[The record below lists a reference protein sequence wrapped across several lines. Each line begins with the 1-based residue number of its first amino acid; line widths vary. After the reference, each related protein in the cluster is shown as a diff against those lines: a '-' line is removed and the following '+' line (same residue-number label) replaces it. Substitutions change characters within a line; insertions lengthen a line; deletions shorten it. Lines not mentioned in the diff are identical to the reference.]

1 MIDLLKWDRALYGTK
16 LVSAK
21 AKNEIFTAYELQDS
35 TKTDYG
41 FGWFIED
48 NGVYG
53 KLTYHRGGWPGY
65 RTIIDRH
72 TDNDK
77 TIIVLLNYVNRDS
90 TYIPIKEL
98 RQLLYN
104 IEPIKYIELTNEEK
118 QLFVGG
124 YQNIKTGTIVK
135 FVFENGNLYRLYDD
149 GSKLLL
155 KAVSKTKFQ
164 LTENEPDV
172 FYEFTIK
179 DGKVIRYLLTQ
190 PEMKVKKEAVKVK

>member
-1 MIDLLKWDRALYGTK
+1 M
-16 LVSAK
+16 
-21 AKNEIFTAYELQDS
+21 
-35 TKTDYG
+35 
-41 FGWFIED
+41 
-48 NGVYG
+48 
-53 KLTYHRGGWPGY
+53 
-65 RTIIDRH
+65 
-72 TDNDK
+72 
-77 TIIVLLNYVNRDS
+77 
-90 TYIPIKEL
+90 
-98 RQLLYN
+98 
-104 IEPIKYIELTNEEK
+104 
-118 QLFVGG
+118 GG

-179 DGKVIRYLLTQ
+179 DGKVIKYLLTQ